1 MKFLF
6 GSAVLICLGVSCFSQ
21 EPVKVN
27 ARPAA
32 TPAAKAEPFD
42 KADVKTM
49 ALQCVS
55 LDTEVGAIEIEVY
68 PEQAPETVR
77 NFLNFAAT
85 GMFDTTTFSRVVPNF
100 VIQGGDIWTREGG
113 KVSREMGARARRT
126 IPDEPNK
133 TLHQRGV
140 VSMARGDEA
149 NTASTHFFIL
159 VVDSPPLDGKFAAFG
174 RVTKGMDVVDAIN
187 KAPVMYEKPDKPV
200 RIKKVTVAP
209 CVKTSSTLSHRSST
223 DAMVEELR
231 LNREI

>member
-1 MKFLF
+1 MSNIFRFALSVVACAAVNV
-6 GSAVLICLGVSCFSQ
+6 SAQ
-21 EPVKVN
+21 EPAKTN
-27 ARPAA
+27 ARPAP
-32 TPAAKAEPFD
+32 PAAAARAEPFD

-49 ALQCVS
+49 ASQCVS
-55 LDTEVGAIEIEVY
+55 FDTEAGLIEMEVY

-77 NFLNFAAT
+77 NFLNLAAT

-100 VIQGGDIWTREGG
+100 VIQGGDIWSREGG

-174 RVTKGMDVVDAIN
+174 RVKKGMEVVDAIN
-187 KAPVMYEKPDKPV
+187 KAPVMYEKPEKPV
-200 RIKKVTVAP
+200 RIKKVAVAP
-209 CVKTSSTLSHRSST
+209 CVQKS
-223 DAMVEELR
+223 
-231 LNREI
+231 